1 LTSGQFTGARSL
13 TRKLSVSQS
22 LTPYLLL
29 GRVSNLPTVWTNT
42 LAGTVLAGAAV
53 GPGRFAVLALAFS
66 LLYTGGMYLNDAF
79 DRESDAR
86 ERPERPIPSGR
97 IGAGPVFVIGF
108 GLLAAGVLVVAVAAV
123 RPAGGGLRAVASGAL
138 LAGVITAYDAWHK
151 ANPLSPVVMGLC
163 RVLVYV
169 TAALAVAG
177 RLGSGL
183 VGGAVVLLS
192 YLIGLTYVAKQ
203 ENLTEV
209 RHLWPLAFLAA
220 PFLYA
225 WPALLGGGPGAVL
238 YLGFLLWVAY
248 AVAWLVR
255 RDRRDIRRAVVSLIA
270 GISLLDAVLIASAGE
285 PGRAALAVLGFA
297 LTLALQRWVPGT

>member
-1 LTSGQFTGARSL
+1 VSPAAAPSRSVPP
-13 TRKLSVSQS
+13 RWRDH
-22 LTPYLLL
+22 LLL

-42 LAGTVLAGAAV
+42 LAGATLAGTDV
-53 GPGRFAVLALAFS
+53 GRGRLALLGLAFS

-97 IGAGPVFVIGF
+97 IGARAVFAIGF
-108 GLLAAGVLVVAVAAV
+108 GLLAAGVLGVAAAAAGG
-123 RPAGGGLRAVASGAL
+123 AGGGGGAVASAGL

-177 RLGSGL
+177 L
-183 VGGAVVLLS
+183 VGWAVWGGAGVLLC

-220 PFLYA
+220 PFLYV
-225 WPALLGGGPGAVL
+225 WPALLPVGATSVL
-238 YLGFLLWVAY
+238 YVGFLAWVVY
-248 AVAWLVR
+248 AVTWLVR
-255 RDRRDIRRAVVSLIA
+255 RAGRDIRRAVVSLIA
-270 GISLLDAVLIASAGE
+270 GISLLDALLMAGAGD
-285 PGRAALAVLGFA
+285 PWRGAWAVAGFL